1 MSSPMIPNAGDYNS
15 IYGGDPINPNPNPDV
30 SAGYADSVP
39 PPPGSGS
46 QEAQQPPY
54 AAMQAPGNW
63 RDGGGNGLRNL
74 IPTGITDVG
83 TGFCGLLWGVAGAM
97 LACCA
102 GKQNRKITG
111 KIALKGAAGGI
122 IACMVT
128 RKISPGG
135 LFLDSRL
142 QAALGIGA
150 GYGVSKWW
158 R

>member
-63 RDGGGNGLRNL
+63 RDGKRSLRDMVGRF
-74 IPTGITDVG
+74 GITGLDSG
-83 TGFCGLLWGVAGAM
+83 CKGLLWGLAGAAI
-97 LACCA
+97 ACCV
-102 GKQNRKITG
+102 GKSTRRLSLAT
-111 KIALKGAAGGI
+111 AAKGAAGGAV
-122 IACMVT
+122 ACWVSRRAMLH
-128 RKISPGG
+128 GG
-135 LFLDSRL
+135 I
-142 QAALGIGA
+142 QTAAGIGA
-150 GYGVSKWW
+150 GYALSKYW